1 MKKLILT
8 LLVVAT
14 SVAAFAQGKIMFAN
28 DSLHLYYMGGNTLTA
43 DAALRGQPV
52 PLNGVLPS
60 GVTLL
65 VDLYG
70 GTSPGSM
77 ALITTTTF
85 YGYIPG
91 WQSPVNL
98 ISSLPGGSPAFFQVQ
113 IRDSAFPTAALASVG
128 FGYFGFSE
136 IFTVVP
142 STTIAYNSIVNH
154 GGTAQSTWADGT
166 YYLGGAGF
174 GAIQVGGL
182 IPEPSTLS
190 LTGLGIAALLT
201 LRRRK

>member
-1 MKKLILT
+1 MKKLILA
-8 LLVVAT
+8 LLVVVT
-14 SVAAFAQGKIMFAN
+14 SLAAFAQGKIMFAN
-28 DSLHLYYMGGNTLTA
+28 DSMHLYYMGYTLPA
-43 DAALRGQPV
+43 DATLWGQPV

-60 GVTLL
+60 GATLL

-70 GTSPGSM
+70 GTSPGSL

-85 YGYIPG
+85 SSTIPG
-91 WQSPVNL
+91 RQNIVNL
-98 ISSLPGGSPAFFQVQ
+98 NSGLPGGSPAFFQVQ

-128 FGYFGFSE
+128 FGYFGSSE

-154 GGTAQSTWADGT
+154 GGTALSTWADGT
-166 YYLGGAGF
+166 YNLGGAGF

-182 IPEPSTLS
+182 IPEPSALS